1 MNEIYWITRLDVVC
15 TSLEITMF
23 FCGILSI
30 VLLVV
35 YGVTASYDSEDEL
48 LPSIKKAF
56 KISITPFFIAM
67 LIRVFIPTSNEA
79 LMIYGIGGTIEHL
92 KTSETAK
99 QLPEKCINALDA
111 WINDLNDKKE
121 EK

>member
-1 MNEIYWITRLDVVC
+1 MNEIYWITRLDIIC
-15 TSLEITMF
+15 SSLEIVALLSGFFSAFFLIGMAVMWKETPMF
-23 FCGILSI
+23 
-30 VLLVV
+30 V
-35 YGVTASYDSEDEL
+35 
-48 LPSIKKAF
+48 KKIF
-56 KISITPFFIAM
+56 RMLFPVFLISII
-67 LIRVFIPTSNEA
+67 LRVFIPTSNEA

-111 WINDLNDKKE
+111 WINDLNNKKE

>member
-1 MNEIYWITRLDVVC
+1 MNEIYWITRLDIIC
-15 TSLEITMF
+15 SSLEIVAFLSGF
-23 FCGILSI
+23 FTLVFLIGI
-30 VLLVV
+30 VV
-35 YGVTASYDSEDEL
+35 MWNETPMYVKKIFRIL
-48 LPSIKKAF
+48 LPF
-56 KISITPFFIAM
+56 FFIS
-67 LIRVFIPTSNEA
+67 LILRVFIPTSNEA